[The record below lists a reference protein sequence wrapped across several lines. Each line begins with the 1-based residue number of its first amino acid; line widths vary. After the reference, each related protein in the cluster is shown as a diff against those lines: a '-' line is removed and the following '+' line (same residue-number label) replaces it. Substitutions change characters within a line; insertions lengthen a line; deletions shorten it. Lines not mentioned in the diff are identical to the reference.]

1 MNEPVDVPAIQLYSK
16 ASRSLDCAFGSALCR
31 ANVAADKSDNQ
42 TAKIDAARIV
52 ARLKNA
58 KARAPGTTC
67 CFLRRAAKKPFIFA
81 TELGRAFIANLP
93 GGLSHRVARRLLQ
106 WPAPIAIK
114 MNKAKPTNTMT
125 PTTIPQAQS
134 KFSCSVRC
142 ASALINRSSSACS
155 FGSIG

>member
-81 TELGRAFIANLP
+81 TELGRAFIANFP

-114 MNKAKPTNTMT
+114 MNKAKLNPYSYMAPGSRFNGR
-125 PTTIPQAQS
+125 
-134 KFSCSVRC
+134 V
-142 ASALINRSSSACS
+142 ASMR
-155 FGSIG
+155 